1 MIRNP
6 SAGSAGSVRMM
17 ISNLLVKFRIVDLPD
32 RIRARVSYFILCV
45 CAGGPNC
52 SGGVFCVVSCLACLV
67 LLFVAPCVLP
77 SCAFAER
84 LVVFVFN
91 TGGGG
96 SFCMALRRVPG
107 NVVLGRRSKIF
118 LITLYFFFS
127 VIFLQ
132 IILND
137 ASGIWYSF
145 ASFYAM
151 LLDLYFLILSMS
163 MS

>member
-1 MIRNP
+1 
-6 SAGSAGSVRMM
+6 
-17 ISNLLVKFRIVDLPD
+17 
-32 RIRARVSYFILCV
+32 
-45 CAGGPNC
+45 
-52 SGGVFCVVSCLACLV
+52 
-67 LLFVAPCVLP
+67 
-77 SCAFAER
+77 
-84 LVVFVFN
+84 
-91 TGGGG
+91 
-96 SFCMALRRVPG
+96 MALRRVPG